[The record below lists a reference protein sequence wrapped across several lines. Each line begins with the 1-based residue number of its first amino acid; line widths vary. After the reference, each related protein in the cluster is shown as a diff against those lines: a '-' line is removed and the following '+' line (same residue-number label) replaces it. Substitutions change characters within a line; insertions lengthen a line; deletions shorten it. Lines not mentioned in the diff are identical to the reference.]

1 MTTERLHAGEA
12 RLHLPMNPIADAP
25 DEYKAFGLANF
36 YGEVIGMLRL
46 RFSDDTW
53 RAFPYYG
60 LGAMS
65 YDPAL
70 GIELHFHSTLV
81 RIRGRNLFQL
91 FTLIGDHA
99 VRWCWEADRAA
110 CLQTL
115 ETDSLVERIELGN
128 AKGRESPP

>member
-1 MTTERLHAGEA
+1 VSTERLHSAES
-12 RLHLPMNPIADAP
+12 RLQLPINPIADAP

-46 RFSDDTW
+46 RSSDDTW
-53 RAFPYYG
+53 RAFPYYS
-60 LGAMS
+60 LGEMS
-65 YDPAL
+65 FDAAL
-70 GIELHFHSTLV
+70 GIELHFHSSIV

-99 VRWCWEADRAA
+99 VRWCWEANRAA

-115 ETDSLVERIELGN
+115 EADPLIERIEFG
-128 AKGRESPP
+128 AQK